1 MLMYQKL
8 KDLGWEAKNSIDDV
22 IKNLIGK
29 RLF

>member
-1 MLMYQKL
+1 MYQKL
-8 KDLGWEAKNSIDDV
+8 KDLGWEAKNLIIDDV